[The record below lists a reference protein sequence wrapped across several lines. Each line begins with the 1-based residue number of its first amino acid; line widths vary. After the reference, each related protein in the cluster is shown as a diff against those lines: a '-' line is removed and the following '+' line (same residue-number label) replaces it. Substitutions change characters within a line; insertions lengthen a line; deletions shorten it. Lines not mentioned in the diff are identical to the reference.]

1 MTLRLILFII
11 AIVII
16 AWIIWDHNKKQV
28 KTNKY
33 VENQPLEN
41 FFSKY
46 LNLLLSRKPK
56 NKNTYNFFKNT
67 KSDEQF
73 QSESYRNNQLEKS
86 NKTKSLELNRSNA
99 LSYDEAQYNQH
110 DDDEYQEEFENE
122 VSEVNGRDVLCK
134 GPTQR
139 NEYDSDTPFVVS
151 VYIRAKDQHVFG
163 GDQLL
168 QGLVSVGCRY
178 GEMNIFHRHEKT
190 SGQGE
195 IMFSIASMVNPGTFH
210 IDNMHD
216 FKTPGLILFFTAP
229 GTLYEPTIIYDLMLK
244 TAYKLAKFLDAEI
257 LDSNRE
263 LLSPDTINQVKVKLG
278 QYEMI
283 G

>member
-1 MTLRLILFII
+1 MLC
-11 AIVII
+11 
-16 AWIIWDHNKKQV
+16 
-28 KTNKY
+28 
-33 VENQPLEN
+33 EG
-41 FFSKY
+41 
-46 LNLLLSRKPK
+46 LSQR
-56 NKNTYNFFKNT
+56 
-67 KSDEQF
+67 
-73 QSESYRNNQLEKS
+73 SE
-86 NKTKSLELNRSNA
+86 
-99 LSYDEAQYNQH
+99 YDE
-110 DDDEYQEEFENE
+110 
-122 VSEVNGRDVLCK
+122 
-134 GPTQR
+134 
-139 NEYDSDTPFVVS
+139 DTPFVVS
-151 VYIRAKDQHVFG
+151 VYIRAKDHNVFS

-263 LLSPDTINQVKVKLG
+263 VLSPDTINQVKIKLG